1 MPVDLLYQRGCE
13 IHGRETL
20 DIEQRGAFDKIVER
34 RGADLYGGRI
44 DREGRVA
51 FCRLVE
57 VDQQT
62 TAIVRKAT
70 MRRRKAYGADRESD
84 RGPGL
89 VYLPSLCLNC
99 AYEDRHPNDTEEARD
114 RFVGHFHA
122 PLGLEI
128 AVSIPEEARCGSG
141 VRRSEPIFGIVPRR
155 RGFFTAL
162 TKPAPP
168 VRGQHTAAAVIVIRQ
183 IVKSETRAGDDSSPM
198 ETAAGKVALM
208 EAGSVR
214 ERAAGVYRRRETA

>member
-89 VYLPSLCLNC
+89 VYLPSLCSTVHM
-99 AYEDRHPNDTEEARD
+99 RTDTQTAPRKRATDLWVIFMPRWRWNRCFNPGVGLLRLRREKTRTYLRD
-114 RFVGHFHA
+114 RPPTTWVPH
-122 PLGLEI
+122 
-128 AVSIPEEARCGSG
+128 SINKASAASMR
-141 VRRSEPIFGIVPRR
+141 
-155 RGFFTAL
+155 
-162 TKPAPP
+162 PA
-168 VRGQHTAAAVIVIRQ
+168 HC
-183 IVKSETRAGDDSSPM
+183 S
-198 ETAAGKVALM
+198 
-208 EAGSVR
+208 
-214 ERAAGVYRRRETA
+214 